1 MMTYAKKAEVKLTRK
16 QDVEAMLRDIALV
29 MRLTQKVK
37 ASILADQAMP
47 TGGRFATGDAATSDQ
62 GALEFAV
69 A

>member
-1 MMTYAKKAEVKLTRK
+1 MMKYASRTSAEVKLTRK

-37 ASILADQAMP
+37 AEILADQAMP
-47 TGGRFATGDAATSDQ
+47 TGGRFAESDASNETV
-62 GALEFAV
+62 GEFAM

>member
-1 MMTYAKKAEVKLTRK
+1 MTTYASKTQTKLTCK

-47 TGGRFATGDAATSDQ
+47 TGGRFAESQ
-62 GALEFAV
+62 GTVEMAEELAFA
-69 A
+69 

>member
-1 MMTYAKKAEVKLTRK
+1 MTSYASKTQVKLTRK

-37 ASILADQAMP
+37 ASILADQSMP
-47 TGGRFATGDAATSDQ
+47 TGGRFSANEETTSP
-62 GALEFAV
+62 AEEFAM

>member
-1 MMTYAKKAEVKLTRK
+1 MTSYASKTQVKLTRK

-37 ASILADQAMP
+37 ASILADQDMP
-47 TGGRFATGDAATSDQ
+47 TGGRFAAIEEATST
-62 GALEFAV
+62 AEEFAM

>member
-1 MMTYAKKAEVKLTRK
+1 MTTYASKTQVKLTRK

-47 TGGRFATGDAATSDQ
+47 TGGRFAECEGNNEQVA
-62 GALEFAV
+62 EFAMV
-69 A
+69 

>member
-1 MMTYAKKAEVKLTRK
+1 MTTYASKTQVKLTRK

-47 TGGRFATGDAATSDQ
+47 TGGRFAESSIADEKFQEMAMA
-62 GALEFAV
+62 
-69 A
+69 

>member
-1 MMTYAKKAEVKLTRK
+1 MIAYASRTEVKLTRK

-47 TGGRFATGDAATSDQ
+47 TGGRFAENQPTCIEIEEMAN
-62 GALEFAV
+62 V
-69 A
+69 

>member
-1 MMTYAKKAEVKLTRK
+1 MISYASKTQVKLTRK

-47 TGGRFATGDAATSDQ
+47 TGGRFAESEESTSE
-62 GALEFAV
+62 AEAFAI

>member
-1 MMTYAKKAEVKLTRK
+1 MMKYASRTQAEVKLTRK
-16 QDVEAMLRDIALV
+16 EDVEAMLRDIALV

-47 TGGRFATGDAATSDQ
+47 TGGRFAESETANEMTA
-62 GALEFAV
+62 EFAM

>member
-1 MMTYAKKAEVKLTRK
+1 MTSYASKTQVKLTRK

-37 ASILADQAMP
+37 ASILADQSMP
-47 TGGRFATGDAATSDQ
+47 TGGRFAANEETTSPSE
-62 GALEFAV
+62 EFAM

>member
-1 MMTYAKKAEVKLTRK
+1 MMQYTSKTEVKLTRK

-47 TGGRFATGDAATSDQ
+47 TGGRFAESE
-62 GALEFAV
+62 LECEFAGELATV
-69 A
+69 

>member
-1 MMTYAKKAEVKLTRK
+1 MTTYASKTQVKLTRK

-37 ASILADQAMP
+37 ASILADQSMP
-47 TGGRFATGDAATSDQ
+47 TGGRFAAIEETTSPSE
-62 GALEFAV
+62 EFAM

>member
-1 MMTYAKKAEVKLTRK
+1 MTTYASKTQVKLTRK

-37 ASILADQAMP
+37 ASILTDQAMP
-47 TGGRFATGDAATSDQ
+47 TGGRFSASEETTSE
-62 GALEFAV
+62 AEAFAI

>member
-1 MMTYAKKAEVKLTRK
+1 MTTYASKTQTKLTRK

-47 TGGRFATGDAATSDQ
+47 TGGRFAESQ
-62 GALEFAV
+62 GTVEMAEELAFA
-69 A
+69 